1 MRITKAVITAAGRDQ
16 RNLPLQAIV
25 DHDGA
30 TKPVLRV
37 TLEEVL
43 RAGIREICLVVCPG
57 DREAFDRAAAGLE
70 ATLHFVE
77 QAEPRGYGHAL
88 LCAREFVGGDAF
100 LHLVS
105 DHLFIGLG
113 PTSCARQ
120 VVEAAETASCA
131 VSAVQATRE
140 SKLPYYG
147 AVGGRRVAGSRRLYE
162 IENVLEKPTPTQAEQ
177 HLVVPGL
184 RAGHYLCFF
193 GIHALTPAIM
203 HLLDAELQA
212 SAGQA
217 VSLSPSLAELARREK
232 YLALELAAS
241 AGQPG
246 SVSLSPSLAELARRE
261 KYLALELSG
270 RRYNLGVRYGLFAAQ
285 LALAMEGRERDE
297 VLAQI
302 VELLA
307 QREAASEPDAGPA
320 S

>member
-1 MRITKAVITAAGRDQ
+1 MKIAKAVITAAGRDQ

-30 TKPVLRV
+30 SKPVLRIS
-37 TLEEVL
+37 LEEVL
-43 RAGIREICLVVCPG
+43 HAGIREICVVVCPG
-57 DREAFDRAAAGLE
+57 DRDAFARAAAGLE

-88 LCAREFVGGDAF
+88 ACAREFAGRDPF

-105 DHLFIGLG
+105 DHLFVGLG
-113 PTSCARQ
+113 PKSCARQ
-120 VVEAAETASCA
+120 VVEAAEAASCA

-147 AVGGRRVAGSRRLYE
+147 AVGGRRVAGSRNLYD

-193 GIHALTPAIM
+193 GIHVLTPAVM
-203 HLLDAELQA
+203 DLLARELEG
-212 SAGQA
+212 SAGR
-217 VSLSPSLAELARREK
+217 P
-232 YLALELAAS
+232 
-241 AGQPG
+241 
-246 SVSLSPSLAELARRE
+246 VSLSPSLAELARRE

-270 RRYNLGVRYGLFAAQ
+270 RRYNLGVRYGFFAAQ
-285 LALAMEGRERDE
+285 LALAMEGGEREE

-302 VELLA
+302 VEVMA
-307 QREAASEPDAGPA
+307 QRETASEPESRPA

>member
-203 HLLDAELQA
+203 HLLEAELRA

-232 YLALELAAS
+232 YLALELA
-241 AGQPG
+241 
-246 SVSLSPSLAELARRE
+246 
-261 KYLALELSG
+261 G
-270 RRYNLGVRYGLFAAQ
+270 RRYNLGVRYGLFTAQ

-302 VELLA
+302 VEVLA
-307 QREAASEPDAGPA
+307 QREAAAEPDAGPA

>member
-1 MRITKAVITAAGRDQ
+1 VFLAESDGVSGVDTVKIAKAVITAAGRDQ

-30 TKPVLRV
+30 SKPVLRIS
-37 TLEEVL
+37 LEEVL
-43 RAGIREICLVVCPG
+43 HAGIREICVVVCPG
-57 DREAFDRAAAGLE
+57 DRDAFERAAAGLE

-77 QAEPRGYGHAL
+77 QVEPRGYGHAL
-88 LCAREFVGGDAF
+88 SCAREFAGGDPF

-105 DHLFIGLG
+105 DHLFIGRG

-120 VVEAAETASCA
+120 VVEAAEAAACS

-147 AVGGRRVAGSRRLYE
+147 AVGGRRVPGSRNLYE
-162 IENVLEKPTPTQAEQ
+162 IENVLEKPSPTQAEQ

-193 GIHALTPAIM
+193 GIHVLTPAVM
-203 HLLDAELQA
+203 DLLARELE
-212 SAGQA
+212 SSEGKP
-217 VSLSPSLAELARREK
+217 VSLSPSLAELARRE
-232 YLALELAAS
+232 
-241 AGQPG
+241 Q
-246 SVSLSPSLAELARRE
+246 
-261 KYLALELSG
+261 YLALELSG

-285 LALAMEGRERDE
+285 LALAMEGREREE

-307 QREAASEPDAGPA
+307 QREIASEPDAGPA

>member
-1 MRITKAVITAAGRDQ
+1 MKITKAVITAAGRDQ

-30 TKPVLRV
+30 AKPVLRV

-43 RAGIREICLVVCPG
+43 RAGIREICVVVCPG
-57 DREAFDRAAAGLE
+57 DREAFERAASGLD

-77 QAEPRGYGHAL
+77 QVEARGYGHAL

-113 PTSCARQ
+113 PVSCARQ
-120 VVEAAETASCA
+120 VVEAAEAAACA

-147 AVGGRRVAGSRRLYE
+147 AVGGRRVPGSRRLYE

-203 HLLDAELQA
+203 ALLAAELA
-212 SAGQA
+212 AGGGQP

-232 YLALELAAS
+232 YLALELA
-241 AGQPG
+241 
-246 SVSLSPSLAELARRE
+246 
-261 KYLALELSG
+261 G

-285 LALAMEGRERDE
+285 LALAMEGREREE

-307 QREAASEPDAGPA
+307 QRETATEPEPGP
-320 S
+320 SS

>member
-1 MRITKAVITAAGRDQ
+1 VKITKAVITAAGRDQ

-30 TKPVLRV
+30 SKPVLRV
-37 TLEEVL
+37 NLEEVL
-43 RAGIREICLVVCPG
+43 NAGIREVCVVVCPG
-57 DREAFDRAAAGLE
+57 DRDAFARAAAGLE

-77 QAEPRGYGHAL
+77 QVEPRGYGHAL
-88 LCAREFVGGDAF
+88 ACAREFAGGDPF

-105 DHLFIGLG
+105 DHLFIGRG

-120 VVEAAETASCA
+120 VVEAAEAAACA

-140 SKLPYYG
+140 SNLPYYG
-147 AVGGRRVAGSRRLYE
+147 AVGGRRVAGSRNLYE

-193 GIHALTPAIM
+193 GIHVLTPAIM
-203 HLLDAELQA
+203 DLLDRELNA
-212 SAGQA
+212 STVRP

-232 YLALELAAS
+232 YLALELA
-241 AGQPG
+241 
-246 SVSLSPSLAELARRE
+246 
-261 KYLALELSG
+261 G

-285 LALAMEGRERDE
+285 LALAMEGREREE

-307 QREAASEPDAGPA
+307 QREIASEPEARPG